1 MGAPELLEIP
11 PDRDERSLD
20 IDQKGSFS
28 SDGDEPTD
36 QEFAE
41 LRHIG
46 DKIPISAWL
55 VAVVELAERFTYYGI
70 TGPFQNYMQN
80 KRDDPLHPGALGLGQ
95 SSATALQYFFQFC
108 KYIYRKSSRRP
119 SYILMRYS
127 YRVLCHSNSRGH
139 RRRCLVG
146 TLQRYRSFRPDLRL
160 RSHYIIHY
168 IPPRVPRE
176 WCWTWWPCWRY
187 ASSRPWNRWYQE

>member
-1 MGAPELLEIP
+1 MRAPELLEIP
-11 PDRDERSLD
+11 PHRDEGSLD
-20 IDQKGSFS
+20 IDEKRSFS
-28 SDGDEPTD
+28 SDGDEPTE

-108 KYIYRKSSRRP
+108 KYIHRKSGRRL
-119 SYILMRYS
+119 SI
-127 YRVLCHSNSRGH
+127 
-139 RRRCLVG
+139 
-146 TLQRYRSFRPDLRL
+146 F
-160 RSHYIIHY
+160 
-168 IPPRVPRE
+168 
-176 WCWTWWPCWRY
+176 
-187 ASSRPWNRWYQE
+187 

>member
-1 MGAPELLEIP
+1 MGAPELSEIP
-11 PDRDERSLD
+11 SRRNERSLD
-20 IDQKGSFS
+20 IDEKGSFS

-108 KYIYRKSSRRP
+108 KYIQSESSGRSSP
-119 SYILMRYS
+119 YLTHYFN
-127 YRVLCHSNSRGH
+127 RVLCNSNSWSH

-146 TLQRYRSFRPDLRL
+146 TL
-160 RSHYIIHY
+160 
-168 IPPRVPRE
+168 
-176 WCWTWWPCWRY
+176 
-187 ASSRPWNRWYQE
+187 